1 MAQSS
6 LADPVVESLAG
17 IVIPLAI
24 RVEMGTVLT
33 PTQPMPMKVIRLA
46 WLPIPGWGGGEVGV
60 RGKQPARK
68 NRWTRIQVGEKGL
81 WARPWRSRAEGGRR
95 YRKPRHSLDVG
106 LIVRPIHP
114 FPDSIQITEA
124 HPGEVRT

>member
-1 MAQSS
+1 MSPFPTLPFPRQGATLLVAMAQSS

-46 WLPIPGWGGGEVGV
+46 WLPIPGWRGGEVGV

-68 NRWTRIQVGEKGL
+68 NR
-81 WARPWRSRAEGGRR
+81 
-95 YRKPRHSLDVG
+95 
-106 LIVRPIHP
+106 
-114 FPDSIQITEA
+114 
-124 HPGEVRT
+124 